1 MTRMEKDLKTEEK
14 KLAFVTTMDVEEVSF
29 L

>member
-1 MTRMEKDLKTEEK
+1 MEKDLKQKK